1 MTDSRSFR
9 CKAILFDL
17 DGVLVD
23 STECV
28 ERTWRSWAARLG
40 LNGDD
45 VIGLAH
51 GRPTADTVRLFAPHL
66 NVEEEAAALEAG
78 EATNSDGIYEISGA
92 RELLESLPPGS
103 WAVVTSG
110 TRSLAEFRLKRTGLP
125 VPSVLIC
132 AGEIKRGKP
141 HPEGYLTAAAQLG
154 LSADECVVM
163 EDAPL
168 GIEAARAAQMRVIAI
183 ASTYPGHE
191 LTAADAVV
199 NRLTDLG
206 ISQKAGE
213 IQIEIDSRPA
223 TRQSPMPPTRSI
235 GL

>member
-1 MTDSRSFR
+1 VTTRSFL

-28 ERTWRSWAARLG
+28 ERTWRSWAARVG
-40 LNGDD
+40 LNADD
-45 VIGLAH
+45 IIGLAH
-51 GRPTADTVRLFAPHL
+51 GRPTRDTVRLVAPHL
-66 NVEEEAAALEAG
+66 DVETESAALEAG
-78 EATNSDGIYEISGA
+78 EAMTSEGIYEISGA
-92 RELLESLPPGS
+92 AALLASLPADS

-110 TRSLAEFRLKRTGLP
+110 TRAIAEFRLKRTGLP
-125 VPSVLIC
+125 VPRVLIC

-154 LSADECVVM
+154 RSTDECLVM

-168 GIEAARAAQMRVIAI
+168 GIEAAHAAGMRVIAI
-183 ASTYPGHE
+183 ASTYPAHE

-199 NRLTDLG
+199 KRLIDVSV
-206 ISQKAGE
+206 SQKAGE
-213 IQIEIDSRPA
+213 IQIDIESQRE
-223 TRQSPMPPTRSI
+223 TSESPMPPTRSI